1 MEDFCQE
8 ASPGKLEPVMQSLPA
23 PRLVATDLDGTALR
37 MDGTVSPRTVAAF
50 ARVEQSGALLVFV
63 TGRPPRWMGGVASA
77 VRHHGL
83 AICANGALTYDLHT
97 ERIVESHLIA
107 VDVLEEVVAQLR
119 ANVSGLVFSVEYE
132 AGFAHESDFLLGGL
146 DRKGAGAVCVDSVTG
161 RPCAKL
167 LALHPRMRADE
178 LQPIVHELVGHL
190 VTATHS
196 SGRGLIEMSAQGV
209 TKATALAAF
218 AAQHE
223 IKPAQAIAFGDM
235 PNDLPMLSWAG
246 TSYAVANAHP
256 DVLAAVDHVTAANND
271 DGVAQVLE
279 KLF

>member
-1 MEDFCQE
+1 MRSD
-8 ASPGKLEPVMQSLPA
+8 PT

-37 MDGTVSPRTVAAF
+37 RDGTVSPRTVAAF
-50 ARVEQSGALLVFV
+50 ARVEDSGAMLVFV

-83 AICANGALTYDLHT
+83 AICANGALIYDLHT
-97 ERIVESHLIA
+97 ERIVESHLIEA
-107 VDVLEEVVAQLR
+107 EVLEEVVAQLR
-119 ANVSGLVFSVEYE
+119 ANVSDLVFSVEYE
-132 AGFAHESDFLLGGL
+132 AGFAHESDFL
-146 DRKGAGAVCVDSVTG
+146 DRRVVEAQAASMTA

-167 LALHPRMRADE
+167 LALHPHMDADE
-178 LQPIVHELVGHL
+178 LHVVVHDLVGHL

-196 SGRGLIEMSAQGV
+196 SRRGLIEMSAQGV

-218 AAQHE
+218 ADEQGIEAHE
-223 IKPAQAIAFGDM
+223 VVAFGDM
-235 PNDLPMLSWAG
+235 PNDLPMLGWAG

-256 DVLAAVDHVTAANND
+256 DVLAAVDHVTAAND
-271 DGVAQVLE
+271 EDGVAQVLE

>member
-1 MEDFCQE
+1 M
-8 ASPGKLEPVMQSLPA
+8 
-23 PRLVATDLDGTALR
+23 ATDLDGTALR
-37 MDGTVSPRTVAAF
+37 PDGTVSPRTVAAF
-50 ARVEQSGALLVFV
+50 GRVEESGAVLVFV
-63 TGRPPRWMGGVASA
+63 TGRPPRWMREVANA
-77 VRHHGL
+77 VRHRGL
-83 AICANGALTYDLHT
+83 AICANGALIYDLHT
-97 ERIVESHLIA
+97 ERIVESHLITA
-107 VDVLEEVVAQLR
+107 DVLEEVVAQLR
-119 ANVSGLVFSVEYE
+119 ANVSDLVFSVEYE
-132 AGFAHESDFLLGGL
+132 VGFAHESDFLLGGL
-146 DRKGAGAVCVDSVTG
+146 DRTGAAAMCVDSVTS

-167 LALHPRMRADE
+167 LALHPHMGPDE
-178 LQPIVHELVGHL
+178 LQALVHELVGHL

-209 TKATALAAF
+209 TKATALAAL

-223 IKPAQAIAFGDM
+223 IKPSQAVAFGDM

-256 DVLAAVDHVTAANND
+256 DVIAAVDHVTAANDD